1 MKYEYLCFY
10 ISQHG
15 RNSATYTRSHETLNK
30 PLESFEDLL
39 KLESEKQA
47 QLGKKYHKTS
57 LLSFQLVREYD
68 DTLVSR
74 AEEGK
79 K

>member
-30 PLESFEDLL
+30 PLESFDDLV
-39 KLESEKQA
+39 KLETEKNEQM
-47 QLGKKYHKTS
+47 GKKYSKTS
-57 LLSFQLVREYD
+57 LLSFQLIRSYD
-68 DTLVSR
+68 EPFEAT
-74 AEEGK
+74 K
-79 K
+79 